1 MTPTTD
7 LMREWLHVGDGEEFS
22 VEWEPGGA
30 TVRARG
36 MKWHL
41 EWNAENEIR
50 LDGAYKDAWTWEYR
64 RELKD
69 MAESAKGAESSG
81 TANKKKACKPCEAA
95 RRRREERRRMWNR

>member
-22 VEWEPGGA
+22 VSWEPGGA
-30 TVRARG
+30 TVTARG

-41 EWNAENEIR
+41 EWNDSHEIR

-69 MAESAKGAESSG
+69 MAEIAKEPA
-81 TANKKKACKPCEAA
+81 APADRKKTCKPCEAA